1 VKRQR
6 LERLMELQRQI
17 TGERYERFVGR
28 TARTMI
34 DRIVDGEAQG
44 RTVWQADDVDGI
56 SYIQGAETLAPGSIV
71 DAVIEGVEDDVDFRA
86 TLLRVVDSTE
96 RRAVPRTRSLPM
108 LGTST
113 IGSFGR

>member
-1 VKRQR
+1 
-6 LERLMELQRQI
+6 MELQRQI
-17 TGERYERFVGR
+17 TAERYERLIGR

-56 SYIQGAETLAPGSIV
+56 IYVQGAESLTPGTII
-71 DAVIEGVEDDVDFRA
+71 DAVIEGVEDDVDFRG
-86 TLLRVVDSTE
+86 TLLRVISAPAPQPK
-96 RRAVPRTRSLPM
+96 RARSLPVM
-108 LGTST
+108 STS